1 MKVCVRELYPY
12 PGYEDHVKMNIQTD
26 EGGKVSM
33 EELQAQIKA
42 YKLGEGTTMRDFEI
56 PGVEEGTT
64 LKLRVIT
71 PANAPK
77 PSPVVLD
84 IHGGGFVSGNLDIDN
99 YRNIA
104 IAEATPC
111 IVVSVEYRLATR
123 ELPFPAQLMDC
134 HQAYLWLT
142 RHAAEIGGD
151 ASALPCTAPAPAEIW
166 QRHWPCICAITAS
179 SSLL

>member
-71 PANAPK
+71 PANAPQTLACCAGH
-77 PSPVVLD
+77 PRRRLCERQ
-84 IHGGGFVSGNLDIDN
+84 SG
-99 YRNIA
+99 
-104 IAEATPC
+104 
-111 IVVSVEYRLATR
+111 
-123 ELPFPAQLMDC
+123 
-134 HQAYLWLT
+134 H
-142 RHAAEIGGD
+142 
-151 ASALPCTAPAPAEIW
+151 
-166 QRHWPCICAITAS
+166 
-179 SSLL
+179 

>member
-26 EGGKVSM
+26 EGGKVST

-77 PSPVVLD
+77 PYTADDCRRLYLTLD
-84 IHGGGFVSGNLDIDN
+84 
-99 YRNIA
+99 
-104 IAEATPC
+104 
-111 IVVSVEYRLATR
+111 
-123 ELPFPAQLMDC
+123 
-134 HQAYLWLT
+134 
-142 RHAAEIGGD
+142 
-151 ASALPCTAPAPAEIW
+151 
-166 QRHWPCICAITAS
+166 
-179 SSLL
+179 